1 MHQGW
6 PWNFHLNAPTRGTR
20 CSYGKHK
27 LCVSHRKELRLLIL
41 SSASCSY
48 NRDDEDVI
56 KAIMALYDLQ
66 HQPQLNISWLQF
78 LLPHLSGGMTP
89 CLLLVRFI
97 CETDNDWETWEF
109 TVSIHPAFPLL
120 SAETPSLSMHCNV
133 ENVCCFL
140 VLGSILRRWLG
151 IQTAAIHS

>member
-1 MHQGW
+1 MLQQEG
-6 PWNFHLNAPTRGTR
+6 PAAPMGNINYACHIEKT
-20 CSYGKHK
+20 
-27 LCVSHRKELRLLIL
+27 ELRLLIL

-56 KAIMALYDLQ
+56 KAMLALHDLQ
-66 HQPQLNISWLQF
+66 HQPQLNIFWLQF

-109 TVSIHPAFPLL
+109 TVSLHPAFPLSVIPISINAL
-120 SAETPSLSMHCNV
+120 SCWKCLVRFKSETVAGDSNCCNPQ
-133 ENVCCFL
+133 L
-140 VLGSILRRWLG
+140 
-151 IQTAAIHS
+151 T